1 MDNKI
6 TKRRLSDFLAYEWIL
21 MIVISIV
28 AIVVWELAYTIGAVR
43 LTVGQEFKFY
53 YDQTIMGDTGELY
66 DLLKEKD
73 TFSYDVLSLNSES
86 LSAEYNVLST
96 RLTVQEGDVL
106 ITDCKGIDVL
116 PENPE
121 DKPKEIRVKT
131 MIDNYYGY
139 SFEQML
145 ADGQNYLLTT
155 FMKDGST
162 VGVFTAYDESNI
174 DENKVESV
182 FRSRMKKDNRFRKE
196 SQIKDGIQL
205 ELGRVKKLY
214 KEVIDFNKLLGYKDN
229 PEYDGLFFKY
239 TKYEQILARL
249 DKDSDEKEYWE
260 RAVQEEKD
268 NGRENLVYALNVEG
282 LSKHSTTEN
291 SNPSKYFTVRG
302 AEEATAKDVCLMV
315 FNFRSYQPHL
325 QYECISFINTIVRDC
340 SNILA

>member
-1 MDNKI
+1 
-6 TKRRLSDFLAYEWIL
+6 
-21 MIVISIV
+21 
-28 AIVVWELAYTIGAVR
+28 
-43 LTVGQEFKFY
+43 
-53 YDQTIMGDTGELY
+53 
-66 DLLKEKD
+66 
-73 TFSYDVLSLNSES
+73 
-86 LSAEYNVLST
+86 
-96 RLTVQEGDVL
+96 
-106 ITDCKGIDVL
+106 
-116 PENPE
+116 
-121 DKPKEIRVKT
+121 
-131 MIDNYYGY
+131 
-139 SFEQML
+139 
-145 ADGQNYLLTT
+145 
-155 FMKDGST
+155 MKDGST
-162 VGVFTAYDESNI
+162 NDVFTAYDESNI

-249 DKDSDEKEYWE
+249 DKDSDEKEYWKS
-260 RAVQEEKD
+260 AVEEEKKA
-268 NGRENLVYALNVEG
+268 GRENLVYALNVEG